1 MWKKKHNELENKL
14 KDYRDLE
21 NRITMLVTENERLT
35 EMLNNRQNELDDW
48 KQKYF

>member
-21 NRITMLVTENERLT
+21 NRITMLGTENERLT